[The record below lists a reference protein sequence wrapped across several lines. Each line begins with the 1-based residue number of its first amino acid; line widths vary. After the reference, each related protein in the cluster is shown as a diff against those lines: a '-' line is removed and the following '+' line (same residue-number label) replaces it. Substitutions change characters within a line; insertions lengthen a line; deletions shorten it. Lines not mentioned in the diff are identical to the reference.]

1 MRDAL
6 ARAAAMTEPE
16 EEDDL
21 RTARGVAVGVVL
33 GGLLWL
39 LAVAGIVLWVIRQ

>member
-1 MRDAL
+1 L
-6 ARAAAMTEPE
+6 IEPE
-16 EEDDL
+16 EDDDL

-39 LAVAGIVLWVIRQ
+39 LAAAMIVLWVVQ